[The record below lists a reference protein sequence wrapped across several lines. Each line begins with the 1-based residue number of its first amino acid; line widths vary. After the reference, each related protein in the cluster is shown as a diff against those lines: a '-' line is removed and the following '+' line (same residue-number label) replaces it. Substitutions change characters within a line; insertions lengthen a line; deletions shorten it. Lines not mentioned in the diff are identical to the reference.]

1 LEGSPFD
8 IREAVLCYQFS
19 ERIKS
24 ELIIA
29 GKLLGVLSDLEN
41 DQLFGAEKVMSSFLD
56 ALIGEIEIA
65 HNVTR
70 FQSFREVS
78 LKMVEAQGRISLH
91 EYSKANRLLSE
102 ALSLITTCGQK
113 ATQLL
118 MEKGYL

>member
-1 LEGSPFD
+1 MEGSPFD
-8 IREAVLCYQFS
+8 IREAVLCYQYS

-29 GKLLGVLSDLEN
+29 CKLLGVLSGLKD

-56 ALIGEIEIA
+56 ALMGEIGIA
-65 HNVTR
+65 HNITR
-70 FQSFREVS
+70 SRSFREAS
-78 LKMVEAQGRISLH
+78 LRVVEAQGRISLK
-91 EYSKANRLLSE
+91 EYSKANKLLSE

-118 MEKGYL
+118 MEKGCL

>member
-1 LEGSPFD
+1 MEGSTFD
-8 IREAVLCYQFS
+8 IRGAVLCYQYS

-29 GKLLGVLSDLEN
+29 GKLLEVLSRLEN
-41 DQLFGAEKVMSSFLD
+41 DQLFGAEKVMASFLD
-56 ALIGEIEIA
+56 ALTGEIEIA
-65 HNVTR
+65 HKVTR
-70 FQSFREVS
+70 SRSFRETS

-91 EYSKANRLLSE
+91 EYSKASKLLSE

-118 MEKGYL
+118 MEQGCL

>member
-1 LEGSPFD
+1 MEGSLFD
-8 IREAVLCYQFS
+8 IREAVLCYQYS

-29 GKLLGVLSDLEN
+29 CKLLGVLSGLKD

-56 ALIGEIEIA
+56 ALMGEIGIA
-65 HNVTR
+65 HNITR
-70 FQSFREVS
+70 SRSFREAS
-78 LKMVEAQGRISLH
+78 LRVVEAQGRISLK
-91 EYSKANRLLSE
+91 EYSKANKLLSE

-118 MEKGYL
+118 MEKGCL

>member
-1 LEGSPFD
+1 MEGSPFD
-8 IREAVLCYQFS
+8 IREAVLCYQYS

-29 GKLLGVLSDLEN
+29 CKLLGVLGGLKD

-56 ALIGEIEIA
+56 ALIGEIGIA
-65 HNVTR
+65 HNITR
-70 FQSFREVS
+70 SRSFREAS
-78 LKMVEAQGRISLH
+78 LRVVEAQGRISLK
-91 EYSKANRLLSE
+91 EYSKANKLLSE

-118 MEKGYL
+118 MEKGCL